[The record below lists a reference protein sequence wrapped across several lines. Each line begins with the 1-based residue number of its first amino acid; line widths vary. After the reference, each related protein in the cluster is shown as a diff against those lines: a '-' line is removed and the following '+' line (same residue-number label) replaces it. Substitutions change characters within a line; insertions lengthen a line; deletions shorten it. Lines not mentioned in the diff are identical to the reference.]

1 MKESASVSVHDVNNA
16 NVSEQYRLGFY
27 NMTIVSEPVFRF
39 FLFSFTTFLFIALDI
54 HIMNFMK
61 GLFLPKYPNPTIEVG
76 EHVYRHRDAK
86 DGLVREPITPE
97 LKDKEYTVYNVWSS
111 VTEQNARKP
120 AFGWRDLIKV
130 SRP

>member
-1 MKESASVSVHDVNNA
+1 
-16 NVSEQYRLGFY
+16 
-27 NMTIVSEPVFRF
+27 
-39 FLFSFTTFLFIALDI
+39 
-54 HIMNFMK
+54 MNFMK

-97 LKDKEYTVYNVWSS
+97 LKDKAYTVYNVWSS

-130 SRP
+130 SREWSSYTKVHHAHHHRDIKRSIPKKRKTTRATPKSGTCTS